1 MRCGGT
7 HLSAAQLASM
17 ELDGLPTTKRRVHAM
32 AEREGWSWIE
42 RPGRGGGRLYAVAD
56 LPALARRDLTS
67 RWISNTPT
75 TLRAP
80 GRPKGSDFF
89 TRRPDVAQ
97 AVEAVLA
104 EHKISAPRIL
114 ELLETRFDELPS
126 LRTLRR
132 FILCLEREKP
142 ALIASA
148 RDPDGYKSRFRISL
162 GRADGGVTHA
172 HQVWELDTTKADVMT
187 KGGRRMVLGVIDRW
201 SRRARFI
208 VAPSESGQSVRRLL
222 VDTIRA
228 WGVMPETVATDNG
241 SGYIN
246 ASIKTALEALGIE
259 HRICPPGS
267 PEKKPFVERLFGTF
281 TRERATMLAGFAGH
295 SVADAQKLRARAR
308 KLTGRAVIVP
318 ELEPADL
325 QAILDAWVEGVYHQR
340 EHSALGM
347 TPMQKWLSSP
357 RAAAAAP
364 SEDVLKVALSA
375 YVGTHKIGKR
385 GLVWKNGRYWTAEL
399 AAFVGRYVTVRRD
412 EEDLGALFVFDEDG
426 HFIGTA
432 MNAERAGLSEE
443 DFAKEARRQQ
453 ASWMKQARAE
463 LRARQSAFSF
473 EDARDALLR
482 RDAERA
488 VNVTAL
494 PLPTEVRTTRV
505 MRSIADQPAPHLP
518 SAARLEEALR
528 QTPSPR
534 RAESIADRVQ
544 RADAIIAAA
553 DRGEPVDADELRKA
567 RLYSTS
573 TEYRA
578 EKLTS
583 AHFQPRNSHQ
593 PPSRF
598 TRAG

>member
-1 MRCGGT
+1 
-7 HLSAAQLASM
+7 M
-17 ELDGLPTTKRRVHAM
+17 ELDGLPTTRRGVTLL

-42 RPGRGGGRLYAVAD
+42 RAGRGGGRLYAIAD
-56 LPALARRDLTS
+56 LPVLARRDLAA
-67 RWISNTPT
+67 RWISSTPST
-75 TLRAP
+75 RRPAH
-80 GRPKGSDFF
+80 RPKGTDFF
-89 TRRPDVAQ
+89 TRNPDVAD
-97 AVEAVLA
+97 AVEAILA

-114 ELLETRFDELPS
+114 ELLETKFDGLPS
-126 LRTLRR
+126 LDTVKRFVRR
-132 FILCLEREKP
+132 VEREKP
-142 ALIASA
+142 ALIAST
-148 RDPDGYKSRFRISL
+148 RDPDAYKSRFRISL

-187 KGGRRMVLGVIDRW
+187 NGGRRMVLGVIDRW

-308 KLTGRAVIVP
+308 KLTGKAVIVP
-318 ELEPADL
+318 ELEPKDL

-357 RAAAAAP
+357 RTAIAAP

-399 AAFVGRYVTVRRD
+399 SAFVGRYVTVRRD

-453 ASWMKQARAE
+453 ASWMKQTRAE

-488 VNVTAL
+488 ANVTAL
-494 PLPTEVRTTRV
+494 PLPTEARTTSV
-505 MRSIADQPAPHLP
+505 MRSITNAPAPQLP
-518 SAARLEEALR
+518 SPARLEEALR
-528 QTPSPR
+528 QAPG
-534 RAESIADRVQ
+534 RARSESIADRVQ

-553 DRGEPVDADELRKA
+553 DRGEAVDPDELRKA
-567 RLYSTS
+567 RLYATS

-583 AHFQPRNSHQ
+583 AHFQPRNPQ
-593 PPSRF
+593 RTPSRL